1 MVLVIR
7 SAKALRSV
15 HPLFQETATLT
26 TALFNSRQEF
36 LSCCERGFSCL
47 SSDGNLS
54 YKEILRSGIGGIKKD
69 DAVHLFQS
77 MLRSRP
83 LPNVTDFN
91 KLFSGVAKT
100 KQYDLVLSLCKQMDM
115 KGVSSDIYTLSI
127 IINCFCRRREL
138 GFAFSIMGKGLK
150 LGYELDTITFSTL
163 VNGLCLEGR
172 VSEAVALVDRM
183 VEMKVRPDHIT
194 LTMLVNGLCLKG
206 YVSEAMGLID
216 RMMRHGI
223 QPDGVTYGP
232 VLNRMCKSGE
242 TSMALDLLRKME
254 GRNIKLNAAKY
265 NIIIDSLCKDGSLDD
280 ALNLFNEMETKGIKA
295 DVITYNSLIG
305 GFCKAGRWD
314 DGAQLLDMITRKI
327 TPDVI
332 TLNALIDSLV
342 KERKLKEAK
351 ELCDE
356 MIARGIDP
364 NTITYNSLIDGLC
377 IENRLDEAN
386 QMLDLMVS
394 KGCDPDIVTFNILI
408 NGYCKA
414 KLVDEGMRIFREI
427 SLRGFVADTVTYSTL
442 VQGFCEAGKLNVAKQ
457 LFQEMVS
464 RGVSPNV
471 VTYGILLDGLCDNGE
486 LEEALGIL
494 EKMHKSKMDP
504 GIGIYNIIIRGMCNA
519 RRVDDAWE
527 LFSSLSLKGVK
538 GDVKTYTTIIGG
550 LCKKGSLSEAY
561 MLFKKMGEDGIAPNE
576 RTYNTLIRA
585 HLGGSGVAT
594 SVELIEEMKRCG
606 FSADASTMK
615 MRLPSFLLAKQ
626 HTRVTMAAAASVST
640 RFLVLLQDFSA
651 FRKISSWRSAASN
664 YHRQS
669 RLLCHV
675 AKEDGSLTL
684 ASLELG
690 NNPRRS
696 GKSKAMKLEGSFVS
710 EMSQGKVRG
719 AMKVVKEKKPAEI
732 VSPLFSANSF
742 EELGLPDS
750 LLDSLEREGFSV
762 PTDVQSAAVPAIIK
776 GHDAVI
782 QSYTGSGKT
791 LAYLLPILSEIGPLS
806 GKAKSSEKRAEIQAM
821 IVAPS
826 RELGMQIVR
835 EVEKLLGPDHRRMV
849 QQLVGGANRM
859 RQEEALKKNKPA
871 IVVGTPGRIAEISKS
886 GRLHTHG
893 CRFLVLDEVDELL
906 SFNFREDIHRII
918 EHVGRR
924 AGAGPKGEVDERAN
938 RQTILVS
945 ATVPFSVIRAAKSW
959 SHEPVL
965 VQANK
970 VTPLDTVQPT
980 APAIS
985 LTPTTSEADGQIQT
999 TIQSLPPALKHFYC
1013 ISKHQHKVDALR
1025 RCVHALEAQ
1034 SVIAFM
1040 NHSKQLKDVVYK
1052 LEARGMSCAELHGD
1066 LGKLGRSTV
1075 LKKFKNGEVRVL
1087 VTNELSAR
1095 GLDVAECDLVVNL
1108 ELPTD
1113 AVHYAHRAGRTG
1125 RLGRK
1130 GTVVT
1135 VCEESQVF
1143 IVKKMEKQLGLPFE
1157 YCEFVDGE
1165 LVVTEEDKAIIR

>member
-1 MVLVIR
+1 M
-7 SAKALRSV
+7 
-15 HPLFQETATLT
+15 
-26 TALFNSRQEF
+26 
-36 LSCCERGFSCL
+36 
-47 SSDGNLS
+47 
-54 YKEILRSGIGGIKKD
+54 
-69 DAVHLFQS
+69 
-77 MLRSRP
+77 
-83 LPNVTDFN
+83 
-91 KLFSGVAKT
+91 
-100 KQYDLVLSLCKQMDM
+100 
-115 KGVSSDIYTLSI
+115 
-127 IINCFCRRREL
+127 
-138 GFAFSIMGKGLK
+138 
-150 LGYELDTITFSTL
+150 
-163 VNGLCLEGR
+163 
-172 VSEAVALVDRM
+172 
-183 VEMKVRPDHIT
+183 
-194 LTMLVNGLCLKG
+194 
-206 YVSEAMGLID
+206 
-216 RMMRHGI
+216 
-223 QPDGVTYGP
+223 
-232 VLNRMCKSGE
+232 
-242 TSMALDLLRKME
+242 
-254 GRNIKLNAAKY
+254 
-265 NIIIDSLCKDGSLDD
+265 
-280 ALNLFNEMETKGIKA
+280 
-295 DVITYNSLIG
+295 
-305 GFCKAGRWD
+305 
-314 DGAQLLDMITRKI
+314 
-327 TPDVI
+327 
-332 TLNALIDSLV
+332 
-342 KERKLKEAK
+342 
-351 ELCDE
+351 
-356 MIARGIDP
+356 
-364 NTITYNSLIDGLC
+364 
-377 IENRLDEAN
+377 
-386 QMLDLMVS
+386 
-394 KGCDPDIVTFNILI
+394 
-408 NGYCKA
+408 
-414 KLVDEGMRIFREI
+414 
-427 SLRGFVADTVTYSTL
+427 
-442 VQGFCEAGKLNVAKQ
+442 
-457 LFQEMVS
+457 
-464 RGVSPNV
+464 
-471 VTYGILLDGLCDNGE
+471 
-486 LEEALGIL
+486 
-494 EKMHKSKMDP
+494 
-504 GIGIYNIIIRGMCNA
+504 
-519 RRVDDAWE
+519 
-527 LFSSLSLKGVK
+527 
-538 GDVKTYTTIIGG
+538 
-550 LCKKGSLSEAY
+550 
-561 MLFKKMGEDGIAPNE
+561 
-576 RTYNTLIRA
+576 
-585 HLGGSGVAT
+585 
-594 SVELIEEMKRCG
+594 
-606 FSADASTMK
+606 
-615 MRLPSFLLAKQ
+615 
-626 HTRVTMAAAASVST
+626 AAASVST

-651 FRKISSWRSAASN
+651 FRKISSWRSAATN

-675 AKEDGSLTL
+675 AKGDGSLTL

-690 NNPRRS
+690 NNSPRRS
-696 GKSKAMKLEGSFVS
+696 GKSKATKLEGSFVP
-710 EMSQGKVRG
+710 EMSQGKVR
-719 AMKVVKEKKPAEI
+719 AATNYKVKVVKEKKPAEI
-732 VSPLFSANSF
+732 VSPLFSAKSF

-970 VTPLDTVQPT
+970 TTPLDTVQPT

-985 LTPTTSEADGQIQT
+985 LTPTTSEANGQIQT

-1025 RCVHALEAQ
+1025 RCVHALDAQ

-1052 LEARGMSCAELHGD
+1052 LEARGMTCAELHGD

-1165 LVVTEEDKAIIR
+1165 LVVTEEDKAIISRLFSAVAKTKQYELVLSLCKQMELQGIAHSIYTLSIVINCFCRRRKLGFAFSVLAKMLKLGYEPDTFTFSTLVNGKVPEAVALIDRIVEHGCQPNACTYGPVLNSIFSALSLFNEMEAKGIEANVVTYNSLISSFCKAGRWDDGAQLLKDMITRGIASDVVIFNALIDCLVKERKLKEAEELHCKVKRVDDGMKLFREISLRGLVADTITYSILIQGFCQKGKLNVAKELFQEMVSEGARPDTVTYGILLDGLCDNGELEEALEILDKMHTSKMDPGIGVYNIIIHGMCNARKVDDAWDLFSSLLPLKGVKADVKTYTIMIAGLCKKGSLSEADMLFKKMGEEDGIAPNECTYNTLIRAHLGGSGVVASVELIEEMKRCGFAADASTMKMVIDMLSDGRLNKSFWSMLS

>member
-1 MVLVIR
+1 M
-7 SAKALRSV
+7 
-15 HPLFQETATLT
+15 
-26 TALFNSRQEF
+26 
-36 LSCCERGFSCL
+36 
-47 SSDGNLS
+47 
-54 YKEILRSGIGGIKKD
+54 
-69 DAVHLFQS
+69 
-77 MLRSRP
+77 
-83 LPNVTDFN
+83 
-91 KLFSGVAKT
+91 
-100 KQYDLVLSLCKQMDM
+100 
-115 KGVSSDIYTLSI
+115 
-127 IINCFCRRREL
+127 
-138 GFAFSIMGKGLK
+138 
-150 LGYELDTITFSTL
+150 
-163 VNGLCLEGR
+163 
-172 VSEAVALVDRM
+172 
-183 VEMKVRPDHIT
+183 
-194 LTMLVNGLCLKG
+194 
-206 YVSEAMGLID
+206 
-216 RMMRHGI
+216 
-223 QPDGVTYGP
+223 
-232 VLNRMCKSGE
+232 
-242 TSMALDLLRKME
+242 
-254 GRNIKLNAAKY
+254 
-265 NIIIDSLCKDGSLDD
+265 
-280 ALNLFNEMETKGIKA
+280 
-295 DVITYNSLIG
+295 
-305 GFCKAGRWD
+305 
-314 DGAQLLDMITRKI
+314 
-327 TPDVI
+327 
-332 TLNALIDSLV
+332 
-342 KERKLKEAK
+342 
-351 ELCDE
+351 
-356 MIARGIDP
+356 
-364 NTITYNSLIDGLC
+364 
-377 IENRLDEAN
+377 
-386 QMLDLMVS
+386 
-394 KGCDPDIVTFNILI
+394 
-408 NGYCKA
+408 
-414 KLVDEGMRIFREI
+414 
-427 SLRGFVADTVTYSTL
+427 
-442 VQGFCEAGKLNVAKQ
+442 
-457 LFQEMVS
+457 
-464 RGVSPNV
+464 
-471 VTYGILLDGLCDNGE
+471 
-486 LEEALGIL
+486 
-494 EKMHKSKMDP
+494 
-504 GIGIYNIIIRGMCNA
+504 
-519 RRVDDAWE
+519 
-527 LFSSLSLKGVK
+527 
-538 GDVKTYTTIIGG
+538 
-550 LCKKGSLSEAY
+550 
-561 MLFKKMGEDGIAPNE
+561 
-576 RTYNTLIRA
+576 
-585 HLGGSGVAT
+585 
-594 SVELIEEMKRCG
+594 
-606 FSADASTMK
+606 
-615 MRLPSFLLAKQ
+615 
-626 HTRVTMAAAASVST
+626 AAASVST

-651 FRKISSWRSAASN
+651 FRKISSWRSAATN

-675 AKEDGSLTL
+675 AKGDGSLTL

-690 NNPRRS
+690 NNSPRRS
-696 GKSKAMKLEGSFVS
+696 GKSKATKLEGSFVS
-710 EMSQGKVRG
+710 EMSQGKVR
-719 AMKVVKEKKPAEI
+719 AATNYKVKVVKEKKPAEI
-732 VSPLFSANSF
+732 VSPLFSAKSF

-970 VTPLDTVQPT
+970 TTPLDTVQPT

-985 LTPTTSEADGQIQT
+985 LTPTTSEANGQIQT

-1025 RCVHALEAQ
+1025 RCVHALDAQ

-1165 LVVTEEDKAIIR
+1165 LVVTEEDKAIISRLFSAVAKTKQYELVLSFCKQMELQGIAHSIYTLSIVINCFCRRRKLGFAFSVLAKMLKLGYEPDTFTFSTLVNGKVPEAVALIDRMVEHGCQPNACTYGPVLNSIFSALSLFNEMEAKGIEANVVTYNSLISSFCKAGRWDDGAQLLKDMITRGIASDVVIFNALIDCLVKERKLKEAEELHCKVKRVDDGMKLFREISLRGLVADTITYSILIQGFCQEGKLNVAKELFQEMVSEGARPDTVTYGILLDGLCDNGELEEALEILDKMHTSKMDPGIGVYNIIIHGMCNARKVDDAWDLFSSLLPLKGVKADVKTYTIMIAGLCKKGSLSEADMLFKKMGEEDGIAPNECTYNTLIRAHLGGSGVVASVELIEEMKRCGFAADGSTMKMVIDMLSDGRLNKSFWSMLS

>member
-1 MVLVIR
+1 M
-7 SAKALRSV
+7 
-15 HPLFQETATLT
+15 
-26 TALFNSRQEF
+26 
-36 LSCCERGFSCL
+36 
-47 SSDGNLS
+47 
-54 YKEILRSGIGGIKKD
+54 
-69 DAVHLFQS
+69 
-77 MLRSRP
+77 
-83 LPNVTDFN
+83 
-91 KLFSGVAKT
+91 
-100 KQYDLVLSLCKQMDM
+100 
-115 KGVSSDIYTLSI
+115 
-127 IINCFCRRREL
+127 
-138 GFAFSIMGKGLK
+138 
-150 LGYELDTITFSTL
+150 
-163 VNGLCLEGR
+163 
-172 VSEAVALVDRM
+172 
-183 VEMKVRPDHIT
+183 
-194 LTMLVNGLCLKG
+194 
-206 YVSEAMGLID
+206 AM
-216 RMMRHGI
+216 
-223 QPDGVTYGP
+223 
-232 VLNRMCKSGE
+232 S
-242 TSMALDLLRKME
+242 
-254 GRNIKLNAAKY
+254 
-265 NIIIDSLCKDGSLDD
+265 
-280 ALNLFNEMETKGIKA
+280 
-295 DVITYNSLIG
+295 
-305 GFCKAGRWD
+305 
-314 DGAQLLDMITRKI
+314 
-327 TPDVI
+327 
-332 TLNALIDSLV
+332 
-342 KERKLKEAK
+342 
-351 ELCDE
+351 
-356 MIARGIDP
+356 
-364 NTITYNSLIDGLC
+364 
-377 IENRLDEAN
+377 
-386 QMLDLMVS
+386 
-394 KGCDPDIVTFNILI
+394 
-408 NGYCKA
+408 
-414 KLVDEGMRIFREI
+414 
-427 SLRGFVADTVTYSTL
+427 
-442 VQGFCEAGKLNVAKQ
+442 
-457 LFQEMVS
+457 
-464 RGVSPNV
+464 
-471 VTYGILLDGLCDNGE
+471 
-486 LEEALGIL
+486 
-494 EKMHKSKMDP
+494 
-504 GIGIYNIIIRGMCNA
+504 
-519 RRVDDAWE
+519 
-527 LFSSLSLKGVK
+527 
-538 GDVKTYTTIIGG
+538 
-550 LCKKGSLSEAY
+550 
-561 MLFKKMGEDGIAPNE
+561 
-576 RTYNTLIRA
+576 
-585 HLGGSGVAT
+585 
-594 SVELIEEMKRCG
+594 
-606 FSADASTMK
+606 
-615 MRLPSFLLAKQ
+615 
-626 HTRVTMAAAASVST
+626 SVST

-651 FRKISSWRSAASN
+651 FRKISWRSAATN

-690 NNPRRS
+690 NNSPRRS
-696 GKSKAMKLEGSFVS
+696 GKSKAMKLEGGFVS
-710 EMSQGKVRG
+710 EMSQGKVR
-719 AMKVVKEKKPAEI
+719 AATNYKVKVVKEKKPAEI
-732 VSPLFSANSF
+732 VSPLFSVKSF

-970 VTPLDTVQPT
+970 VTPLDSVQTT

-985 LTPTTSEADGQIQT
+985 LTPTTSEANGQIQT

-1025 RCVHALEAQ
+1025 RCVHALDAQ

-1165 LVVTEEDKAIIR
+1165 LVVTEEDKAIISRLFSAVAKTKQYELVLSLCKQMELQGIAHSIYTLSIVINCFCRRRKLGFAFSVLGKILKLGYEPDTVTFSTLVNGLLSEAEALVDRMVEHGCQPDQFTYGPILNRICNLWKGGNYDEALSLFNEMEREGIKADVITYNSLIGGFCNAGRWDDGAQLLRDMITRNITPNVVTFSALIDCFVKEGKLKEAKELYNEMAKRVDDGMKLFREISLRGLVANTVTYSTLIQGFCEAGKLNVAKELFQEMVSRGVSPSVVTYGILLDGLCDNGELEEALEILEKMQKCKMGIDIGIYNIIIHGMCNARRVDDAWELFSSLLPLKGVKPDVKTYNVMIGGLCKKGSLSEADKLFKKMGEEDETAPSECTYNTLIRAHLGGSGVATSVELIEKMKRCGFSADASTMKMVIDMLADGRLNKRFLDMLS

>member
-1 MVLVIR
+1 MVLTIR
-7 SAKALRSV
+7 SVAKSLRSV
-15 HPLFQETATLT
+15 HPRFMETVTLT
-26 TALFNSRQEF
+26 SALFNSRQDF
-36 LSCCERGFSCL
+36 LSRCERDFSCL
-47 SSDGNLS
+47 RSDRNLS
-54 YKEILRSGIGGIKKD
+54 YKERLTSGIAGIKKD
-69 DAVHLFQS
+69 DAVHLFHS

-83 LPNVTDFN
+83 LPTVIDFN
-91 KLFSGVAKT
+91 KLFKAVAKT
-100 KQYDLVLSLCKQMDM
+100 KQHSP
-115 KGVSSDIYTLSI
+115 
-127 IINCFCRRREL
+127 
-138 GFAFSIMGKGLK
+138 
-150 LGYELDTITFSTL
+150 
-163 VNGLCLEGR
+163 R
-172 VSEAVALVDRM
+172 VIPLQAD
-183 VEMKVRPDHIT
+183 
-194 LTMLVNGLCLKG
+194 
-206 YVSEAMGLID
+206 
-216 RMMRHGI
+216 GI
-223 QPDGVTYGP
+223 QWSLHSQHNQELLLPP
-232 VLNRMCKSGE
+232 PE
-242 TSMALDLLRKME
+242 TRF
-254 GRNIKLNAAKY
+254 
-265 NIIIDSLCKDGSLDD
+265 SLDD
-280 ALNLFNEMETKGIKA
+280 A
-295 DVITYNSLIG
+295 
-305 GFCKAGRWD
+305 WD
-314 DGAQLLDMITRKI
+314 
-327 TPDVI
+327 
-332 TLNALIDSLV
+332 
-342 KERKLKEAK
+342 
-351 ELCDE
+351 
-356 MIARGIDP
+356 
-364 NTITYNSLIDGLC
+364 
-377 IENRLDEAN
+377 
-386 QMLDLMVS
+386 
-394 KGCDPDIVTFNILI
+394 
-408 NGYCKA
+408 
-414 KLVDEGMRIFREI
+414 
-427 SLRGFVADTVTYSTL
+427 
-442 VQGFCEAGKLNVAKQ
+442 
-457 LFQEMVS
+457 
-464 RGVSPNV
+464 
-471 VTYGILLDGLCDNGE
+471 
-486 LEEALGIL
+486 
-494 EKMHKSKMDP
+494 
-504 GIGIYNIIIRGMCNA
+504 
-519 RRVDDAWE
+519 
-527 LFSSLSLKGVK
+527 LFSSLLPLKGVK
-538 GDVKTYTTIIGG
+538 PDVKTYNIMIGG
-550 LCKKGSLSEAY
+550 LCKKGSLSEAD
-561 MLFKKMGEDGIAPNE
+561 MLFKKMGEEDGTAPSE
-576 RTYNTLIRA
+576 C
-585 HLGGSGVAT
+585 SGVAT

-606 FSADASTMK
+606 FAADASTMK
-615 MRLPSFLLAKQ
+615 MVIDMLSD
-626 HTRVTMAAAASVST
+626 VTMAAASVST

-651 FRKISSWRSAASN
+651 FRKISSWRSAATN

-675 AKEDGSLTL
+675 AKGDGSLTL

-690 NNPRRS
+690 NNSPRRS
-696 GKSKAMKLEGSFVS
+696 GKSKATKLEGSFVP
-710 EMSQGKVRG
+710 EMSQGKVR
-719 AMKVVKEKKPAEI
+719 AATNYKVKVVKEKKPAEI
-732 VSPLFSANSF
+732 VSPLFSAKSF

-970 VTPLDTVQPT
+970 TTPLDTVQPT

-985 LTPTTSEADGQIQT
+985 LTPTTSEANGQIQT

-1025 RCVHALEAQ
+1025 RCVHALDAQ

-1052 LEARGMSCAELHGD
+1052 LEARGMTCAELHGD

-1165 LVVTEEDKAIIR
+1165 LVVTEEDKAIISLFNEMEAKGIEANVVTYNSLISSFCKAGRWDDGAQLLKDMITRGIASDVVIFNALIDCLVKERKLKEAEELHCKVKRVDDGMKLFREISLRGLVADTITYSILIQGFCQEGKLNVAKELFQEMVSEGARPDTVTYGILLDGLCDNGELEEALEILDKMHTSKMDPGIGVYNIIIHGMCNARKVDDAWDLFSSLLPLKGVKADVKTYTIMIAGLCKKGSLSEADMLFKKMGEEDGIAPNECTYNTLIRAHLGGSGVVASVELIEEMKRCGFAADGSTMKMVIDMLSDGRLNKSFWSMLS